1 MQLRASDSSGL
12 HPDNAFKDSDSDEL
26 LSNSDLLDDS
36 NSDLPQCRSG
46 QRSPSREFSQE
57 IQKLKAYLKNATKQ
71 SDSPHAQPQP
81 PRSNSTSEASTNQER
96 LHNDDSVD
104 I

>member
-12 HPDNAFKDSDSDEL
+12 NPDNAFKDSDSDEL